1 MIKFP
6 YDADKARN
14 VTQWLLKRHVQ
25 LDHIKVLKLVVLADL
40 EHLAR
45 YGRPIVGGPYFALE
59 HGPVASELYDDLKLG
74 ASGGLGTEAI
84 SVGSY
89 VVRSLAE
96 LDEDY
101 LSESD
106 LEVLSE
112 IEAKYGAWDSYRLSK
127 LTHSLDAWKK
137 NYKGN
142 NGSYRI
148 PYEDFVQ
155 EKLDETARSLLAD
168 DQEAERVLG

>member
-1 MIKFP
+1 MIEFP
-6 YDADKARN
+6 YDAEKARN
-14 VTQWLLKRHVQ
+14 ATLWLLKRHAR
-25 LDHIKVLKLVVLADL
+25 LDHIKVLKLILLADL

-45 YGRPIVGGPYFALE
+45 YGRPIVGGSYYALE

-74 ASGGLGTEAI
+74 APGGLGTEPV

-89 VVRSLAE
+89 IIRATAE
-96 LDEDY
+96 PDEDY

-106 LEVLSE
+106 LEVLNE
-112 IEAKYGAWDSYRLSK
+112 IEAKYGTWDSYRLSNF
-127 LTHSLDAWKK
+127 THSLDAWAK

-142 NGSYRI
+142 NGAYPI
-148 PYEDFVQ
+148 AYEDFLQ
-155 EKLDETARSLLAD
+155 EKLDENTRSIVED